1 LRAPS
6 KTYAT
11 EWQSA
16 KVLQRMKTETPSS
29 SQPLEFALISSFN
42 LSNLGALLSKGE
54 ELPMLRTVSAPYGQV
69 IQTLLQPTIEVWSEC
84 VSGAVIWTTP
94 EAISLEYRKLL
105 ANEDATPD
113 ALMRDV
119 DEFCAAIKKIPH
131 RVKYVFV
138 PTWVAG
144 AFEGRLG
151 LLDMDARRG
160 VSLALMRMNLRL
172 VDNLLEDARVTVLD
186 AARWMAVH
194 GEKSLSPRLWY
205 MSKTPYSVDLFKE
218 ASAEIKAAMRALTGQ
233 TKKLIVLDLD
243 DTLWGGIVGEVGWEN
258 VRLGG
263 HDAIGEAFRDF
274 QLALK
279 SLQQRGILL
288 GIVSKNEESTAL
300 EAIRS
305 NQEMVLRLDDFV
317 GWRINWRDKAENI
330 SELVSEL
337 NLGLQSVVFI
347 DDNPVE
353 RDRVRRALGEVLVP
367 DWPPTPLEFKS
378 TLQRLRC
385 FDQAQISAED
395 RERSGMYAIERKRKE
410 AFANVGSVDVW
421 LQTLETRVL
430 VESLNRANL
439 ERVTQ
444 LLNKTNQMNL
454 STRRMKKEEIWDWA
468 HQPENTFL
476 AFRVVD
482 KYGDYGLVGIG
493 SLSLKAGAEATV
505 TDFILS
511 CRVMGRKVEETM
523 LHALS
528 TSAKSGGAAKLSARY
543 FPTSKNRPCLQ
554 FLENAGLKRS
564 GDNKLFT
571 LDLAEAYP
579 KPAAISLEL
588 TTEVQTSGPAQVT
601 PATC

>member
-1 LRAPS
+1 VR
-6 KTYAT
+6 
-11 EWQSA
+11 
-16 KVLQRMKTETPSS
+16 
-29 SQPLEFALISSFN
+29 
-42 LSNLGALLSKGE
+42 
-54 ELPMLRTVSAPYGQV
+54 
-69 IQTLLQPTIEVWSEC
+69 
-84 VSGAVIWTTP
+84 GAVIWTTP

-105 ANEDATPD
+105 ASEDAIPD
-113 ALMRDV
+113 ALLGEV
-119 DEFCAAIKKIPH
+119 DEFCAAIKKIPNQ
-131 RVKYVFV
+131 VKYIFV
-138 PTWVAG
+138 PTWVTG

-151 LLDMDARRG
+151 LLDMDAGRG
-160 VSLALMRMNLRL
+160 ASFALMRMNLRL
-172 VDNLLEDARVTVLD
+172 VENLRDDARVIVLD
-186 AARWMAVH
+186 AARWIAVH
-194 GEKSLSPRLWY
+194 GEKSFSPRLWY

-218 ASAEIKAAMRALTGQ
+218 AAAEIKAAMRALTGQ
-233 TKKLIVLDLD
+233 AKKLIVVDLD
-243 DTLWGGIVGEVGWEN
+243 DTLWGGIAGDVGWQE

-305 NQEMVLRLDDFV
+305 HPEMVLRLDDFA

-367 DWPPTPLEFKS
+367 DWPPTPLEFKAA
-378 TLQRLRC
+378 LQRLRC
-385 FDQAQISAED
+385 FDQALISAED

-410 AFANVGSVDVW
+410 IFANAGSVDAW
-421 LQTLETRVL
+421 LQTLETRVV
-430 VESLNRANL
+430 VESVSRANL
-439 ERVTQ
+439 ERATQ

-454 STRRMKKEEIWDWA
+454 STRRLMKEEIWDWA
-468 HQPENTFL
+468 QQPGNTFL
-476 AFRVVD
+476 VFRVVD

-493 SLSLKAGAEATV
+493 SLHSPAGAEATV

-523 LHALS
+523 LHVLS
-528 TSAKSGGAAKLSARY
+528 TRAKSSGAAKLRACY
-543 FPTSKNRPCLQ
+543 LPTAKNQPCLR
-554 FLENAGLKRS
+554 FLESAGLQRN
-564 GDNKLFT
+564 GEGTQFI
-571 LDLAEAYP
+571 LDLAQPYP

-588 TTEVQTSGPAQVT
+588 A
-601 PATC
+601 

>member
-1 LRAPS
+1 
-6 KTYAT
+6 
-11 EWQSA
+11 
-16 KVLQRMKTETPSS
+16 MKTETLSS
-29 SQPLEFALISSFN
+29 NQPLEFALISSFN

-69 IQTLLQPTIEVWSEC
+69 IQTLLQPTEEVWGES
-84 VSGAVIWTTP
+84 VRGAVIWTTP
-94 EAISLEYRKLL
+94 EAIIPEYRKLL
-105 ANEDATPD
+105 ASADAIPD
-113 ALMRDV
+113 ALLREV
-119 DEFCAAIKKIPH
+119 DEFCAAIKKIPK

-138 PTWVAG
+138 PTWVTG

-151 LLDMDARRG
+151 LLDMDAGRG
-160 VSLALMRMNLRL
+160 VSFALMRMNLRL
-172 VDNLLEDARVTVLD
+172 VENLRQDARVIVLD

-194 GEKSLSPRLWY
+194 GEKSFSPRLWY

-218 ASAEIKAAMRALTGQ
+218 AAAEIKAAVRALTGQ
-233 TKKLIVLDLD
+233 AKKLIVVDLD
-243 DTLWGGIVGEVGWEN
+243 DTLWGGIVGDVGWQE

-263 HDAIGEAFRDF
+263 HDAIGEALRDF

-305 NQEMVLRLDDFV
+305 HPEMVLRLDDFA

-330 SELVSEL
+330 FELVSEL

-367 DWPPTPLEFKS
+367 DWPPTPLEFKAA
-378 TLQRLRC
+378 LQRLRC
-385 FDQAQISAED
+385 FDQAQISSED
-395 RERSGMYAIERKRKE
+395 RERSGMYATERKRKE
-410 AFANVGSVDVW
+410 VFANVGSVDAW
-421 LQTLETRVL
+421 LQTLETRVV
-430 VESLNRANL
+430 VESVSRANL

-454 STRRMKKEEIWDWA
+454 STRRLMKEEIWDWA
-468 HQPENTFL
+468 QHPENTFL
-476 AFRVVD
+476 VFRVVD

-493 SLSLKAGAEATV
+493 SLSLTAGVEATV

-523 LHALS
+523 LHVLS
-528 TSAKSGGAAKLSARY
+528 TRAKSSGAAKLRACYLR
-543 FPTSKNRPCLQ
+543 TSKNQACLR
-554 FLENAGLKRS
+554 FLESAGLQRN
-564 GDNKLFT
+564 GDDKPFI
-571 LDLAEAYP
+571 LDLAQPYP

-588 TTEVQTSGPAQVT
+588 A
-601 PATC
+601 

>member
-1 LRAPS
+1 
-6 KTYAT
+6 
-11 EWQSA
+11 
-16 KVLQRMKTETPSS
+16 MKTETPSS
-29 SQPLEFALISSFN
+29 SPPQEFILISSFN
-42 LSNLGALLSKGE
+42 LSNLGALLSKGG

-69 IQTLLQPTIEVWSEC
+69 IQTLLQLTEEVWGES
-84 VSGAVIWTTP
+84 VHGAVIWTTP

-105 ANEDATPD
+105 ASEDATPD
-113 ALMRDV
+113 ALLEEV
-119 DEFCAAIKKIPH
+119 DEFCAAVKKIPNQ
-131 RVKYVFV
+131 VKYVFV

-151 LLDMDARRG
+151 LLDMDAGCG
-160 VSLALMRMNLRL
+160 VSFALMRMNLRL
-172 VDNLLEDARVTVLD
+172 VENLREDARVIVLD
-186 AARWMAVH
+186 AARWVAVH
-194 GEKSLSPRLWY
+194 GEKSFSPRLWY

-218 ASAEIKAAMRALTGQ
+218 AAAEIKAAMRALTGQ
-233 TKKLIVLDLD
+233 AKKLIVVDLD
-243 DTLWGGIVGEVGWEN
+243 DTLWGGIVGDVGWQE

-288 GIVSKNEESTAL
+288 VIVSKNEESTAL

-305 NQEMVLRLDDFV
+305 HPEMVLRLDDFA
-317 GWRINWRDKAENI
+317 GWRIDWRDKAENI

-353 RDRVRRALGEVLVP
+353 RDRVRKALGEVLVP
-367 DWPPTPLEFKS
+367 DWPATPLEYK
-378 TLQRLRC
+378 TALQRLRC
-385 FDQAQISAED
+385 FDQPQISTED
-395 RERSGMYAIERKRKE
+395 RQRSGMYATERKRKE
-410 AFANVGSVDVW
+410 VFANVGSVDAW
-421 LQTLETRVL
+421 LQTLETRVV
-430 VESLNRANL
+430 VESVSRANL

-454 STRRMKKEEIWDWA
+454 STRRLMKEEIWDWA
-468 HQPENTFL
+468 QQPENSFL
-476 AFRVVD
+476 VFRVVD

-493 SLSLKAGAEATV
+493 SLSLTAGAEATV

-523 LHALS
+523 LHVLS
-528 TSAKSGGAAKLSARY
+528 TRAKSSGAARLRACY
-543 FPTSKNRPCLQ
+543 LPTSKNQPCLR
-554 FLENAGLKRS
+554 FLESAGLQRG
-564 GDNKLFT
+564 GDNKPFI
-571 LDLAEAYP
+571 LDLAQPYP

-588 TTEVQTSGPAQVT
+588 EPDVESSRPARET
-601 PATC
+601 PAPC

>member
-1 LRAPS
+1 
-6 KTYAT
+6 
-11 EWQSA
+11 
-16 KVLQRMKTETPSS
+16 MKTETTGSS
-29 SQPLEFALISSFN
+29 PPLEFVLISSFN

-69 IQTLLQPTIEVWSEC
+69 IQTLLQPTEEVWGES
-84 VSGAVIWTTP
+84 VRGAVIWTTP

-105 ANEDATPD
+105 ASEDATPD
-113 ALMRDV
+113 ALLGEV
-119 DEFCAAIKKIPH
+119 DEFCAAIKKIPDQ
-131 RVKYVFV
+131 VKYVFV

-151 LLDMDARRG
+151 LLDMDAGRG
-160 VSLALMRMNLRL
+160 VSFALMRMNLRL
-172 VDNLLEDARVTVLD
+172 AENLREDARVIVLD
-186 AARWMAVH
+186 AARWVAVH
-194 GEKSLSPRLWY
+194 GEKSFSPRLWY

-218 ASAEIKAAMRALTGQ
+218 AAAEIKAAMRALTGQ
-233 TKKLIVLDLD
+233 AKKLIVVDLD
-243 DTLWGGIVGEVGWEN
+243 DTLWGGILGDVGWQE

-274 QLALK
+274 QFALK

-305 NQEMVLRLDDFV
+305 HPEMVLRLDDFA
-317 GWRINWRDKAENI
+317 GWRINWRDKAENM

-353 RDRVRRALGEVLVP
+353 RDRVRKALGEVLVP
-367 DWPPTPLEFKS
+367 DWPPTPLEYK
-378 TLQRLRC
+378 TALQRLRC
-385 FDQAQISAED
+385 FDQPQISAED
-395 RERSGMYAIERKRKE
+395 RQRSGMYATERKRKE
-410 AFANVGSVDVW
+410 VFANVRSVDAW
-421 LQTLETRVL
+421 LQTLETRVV
-430 VESLNRANL
+430 VESVSSANL

-454 STRRMKKEEIWDWA
+454 STRRLTKEEIWDWA
-468 HQPENTFL
+468 QQPENTFL
-476 AFRVVD
+476 VFRVVD

-493 SLSLKAGAEATV
+493 SLSLTAGEEATV

-523 LHALS
+523 LHVLS
-528 TSAKSGGAAKLSARY
+528 TRAKSGGAVKLRACY
-543 FPTSKNRPCLQ
+543 LPTSKNQPCSR
-554 FLENAGLKRS
+554 FLESAGLQRNGDDKR
-564 GDNKLFT
+564 FI
-571 LDLAEAYP
+571 LDLAQPYP

-588 TTEVQTSGPAQVT
+588 APVA
-601 PATC
+601 A